1 MTLGSW
7 LYMLTVWGIIVAL
20 NVFCFSRIF
29 AKKLAV
35 SSEEERERDA

>member
-7 LYMLTVWGIIVAL
+7 IYMIVVWGLIIGL

-29 AKKLAV
+29 
-35 SSEEERERDA
+35 RR